1 MEGREYCELDISVP
15 LCFAF
20 LKINDVEV
28 FLLMPC
34 FLNALV
40 LPVIPFLLVCKPA
53 KFFISASVVINVSI
67 SICKP
72 VKFYPSFLLSSPF
85 ANLNMFFHDRK
96 KMPC

>member
-1 MEGREYCELDISVP
+1 
-15 LCFAF
+15 
-20 LKINDVEV
+20 
-28 FLLMPC
+28 
-34 FLNALV
+34 
-40 LPVIPFLLVCKPA
+40 
-53 KFFISASVVINVSI
+53 VINVSI